1 MPWRVAASMR
11 LSSARPLMAVPFNVN
26 VDRLRRRLRFQR
38 AFDDCFYSHTVP
50 FT

>member
-11 LSSARPLMAVPFNVN
+11 LSSARPLIALPFKVN
-26 VDRLRRRLRFQR
+26 VT
-38 AFDDCFYSHTVP
+38 AGP